1 MTHQP
6 TTIALLGVPS
16 NSSGATNGVALAP
29 LALRRAGLVGRLA
42 AIGPTVDHADVPV
55 AAPTGRRS
63 ADGVIDSDALAAT
76 LADVRTSTAAI
87 LRAEEFPLLVGGD
100 CPILLGALA
109 ACRDVTGSSPGLLF
123 VDGHEDA
130 WPSWTSPTGE
140 AADMEFGWLLGWS
153 VDGLGSA
160 LRAQVPRVDLAFV
173 AVLGPRD
180 RAELLEAGV
189 GTIDGVVPLLDDGAI
204 RTDPARAGRE
214 SVRGPAAAPA
224 GWWLHV
230 DLDVLSTDALPAVD
244 YRQPGG
250 LSWEELTTLVTT
262 ALASG
267 GCIGATVTIY
277 NPELDPDEAQ
287 APRIVEFL
295 VELARAALDSTHA
308 GDAARRLR

>member
-1 MTHQP
+1 
-6 TTIALLGVPS
+6 
-16 NSSGATNGVALAP
+16 VALAP
-29 LALRRAGLVGRLA
+29 QALRRAGLVGRLA
-42 AIGPTVDHADVPV
+42 AIVPTADHADVVV

-63 ADGVIDSDALAAT
+63 ADGVIDTDALAAT
-76 LADVRTSTAAI
+76 LADVRASTAAI
-87 LRAEEFPLLVGGD
+87 LRDGKSPLLVGGD

-109 ACRDVTGSSPGLLF
+109 ACQDVTGSSPGLLF

-130 WPSWTSPTGE
+130 WPPWMSLTGE

-153 VDGLGSA
+153 VDGLGPA
-160 LRAQVPRVDLAFV
+160 LRAQVPRVDPAHV

-189 GTIDGVVPLLDDGAI
+189 RLVDGVVPLLDDRAI
-204 RTDPARAGRE
+204 RTDPARAGLE
-214 SVRGPAAAPA
+214 SVRGPADAPA

-244 YRQPGG
+244 YQQPGG
-250 LSWEELTTLVTT
+250 LWAELTTLVT
-262 ALASG
+262 AAIARG

-277 NPELDPDEAQ
+277 NPDHDPGTVH

-295 VELARAALDSTHA
+295 VELARAGLDSIHG
-308 GDAARRLR
+308 GDATHGLR